1 MTNNIAVIMGDITTL
16 KVDIIVNA
24 SNIYLRP
31 GGGVSGAIYRKG
43 GQELV
48 NATAQLNGCDEGE
61 AKITDGYNLLC
72 KKVIHTVGPQWH
84 DGNDRAIE
92 LLKNCY
98 INSMKLAEEY
108 RIENNLESL
117 TIAFPCISTGT
128 FGFPKDLGAE
138 IAVETIRKIN
148 NPSILVV
155 FVCYDNTDYQIY
167 VKKIHGIDVMY
178 LMS

>member
-48 NATAQLNGCDEGE
+48 DATLQLNGCAEGD
-61 AKITDGYNLLC
+61 AKVTDGYNLLC
-72 KKVIHTVGPQWH
+72 NKVIHAVGPQWN
-84 DGNDRAIE
+84 DGNEKAIE
-92 LLKNCY
+92 ILKNCY
-98 INSMKLAEEY
+98 MNCMKLAEEY
-108 RIENNLESL
+108 RIEKNLESL
-117 TIAFPCISTGT
+117 TIAIPCISTGT

-138 IAVETIRKIN
+138 IAVHSISETN
-148 NPSILVV
+148 NPNIKAV
-155 FVCYDNTDYQIY
+155 FVCYETIDYQIY
-167 VKKIHGIDVMY
+167 VKKIHGIDIMY